1 MQVQQSSEAKS
12 ALASKGQREIVF
24 GLIWIAAGIGITVCT
39 YAADIPVYVVAW
51 GPIVW
56 GVIQV
61 IRGVINLGRGR

>member
-1 MQVQQSSEAKS
+1 MQVQQSTEAKS

-56 GVIQV
+56 GVVQV